1 VDFAVGRIRKN
12 DVDRDRYLTQR
23 EGNFYYKRRVPA
35 EVRDIDGR
43 GEHVRISLK
52 TADLAQARGMRD
64 VYENADNEL
73 WSTLTEGQDKDT
85 ARKRYDAAVKRARAM
100 GFVYRPSK
108 EVAAE
113 GLDTILQRIEAV
125 MSPATPM
132 PAVHAVL
139 GGVAKP
145 EVLLSDAFDTYKNEI
160 APHQL
165 TGKSPGQRK
174 RWMNVRSESID
185 NFIEVVGDLAVD
197 ALGRDDAR
205 KFYDHW
211 MAKIAPK
218 EGAATHGASIGNRRL
233 GNLRVIYREYFSHIG
248 EHDRRNPFEKMS
260 FREKSKGAKRKIKRL
275 PLSRDWITGK
285 ILNPGSLAK
294 LNREARGIVLAVAD
308 TGARPSEIC
317 NLSPEMIVLD
327 GPVPYLRIEP
337 RDDPEDPREIKTQ
350 SSDRIIPITGL
361 ALEVFTKHRKG
372 FPRYKDKE
380 SSLSATLLKFFRK
393 HELLPSS
400 DHFIYSLRHSFEDRM
415 KEAGVDF
422 EMRQILMGHSM
433 DRPEYGE
440 GGSLKLRQ
448 EIMKKV
454 ALPFDPVIV

>member
-1 VDFAVGRIRKN
+1 
-12 DVDRDRYLTQR
+12 
-23 EGNFYYKRRVPA
+23 
-35 EVRDIDGR
+35 
-43 GEHVRISLK
+43 
-52 TADLAQARGMRD
+52 MRD

-100 GFVYRPSK
+100 GFAYRPSK

-132 PAVHAVL
+132 PVVHAVL

-165 TGKSPGQRK
+165 IGKSPGQRK

-218 EGAATHGASIGNRRL
+218 EGAATHGASIGNRRI

-248 EHDRRNPFEKMS
+248 EHDRRNPFDNMS
-260 FREKSKGAKRKIKRL
+260 FREKSKSAKRKIKRL
-275 PLSRDWITGK
+275 PLSLDWITGT
-285 ILNPGSLAK
+285 ILKPGNLEK
-294 LNREARGIVLAVAD
+294 LNAEARAIVLIVAD

-327 GPVPYLRIEP
+327 GPVPHLKIEA

-350 SSDRIIPITGL
+350 SSDRVLPITGM
-361 ALEVFTKHRKG
+361 ALEVLKKHPAG

-380 SSLSATLLKFFRK
+380 SSLSAALLKFFRK
-393 HELLPSS
+393 NKLLPTS

-440 GGSLKLRQ
+440 GGSMRLKQ
-448 EIMKKV
+448 DIMKKV
-454 ALPFDPVIV
+454 ALPFDPAIV